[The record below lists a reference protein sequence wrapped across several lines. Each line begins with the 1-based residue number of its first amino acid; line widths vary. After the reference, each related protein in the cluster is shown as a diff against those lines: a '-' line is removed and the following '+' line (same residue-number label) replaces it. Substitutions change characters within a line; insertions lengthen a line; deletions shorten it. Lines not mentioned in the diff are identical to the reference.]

1 MELTLSAADGTDLG
15 STSDFVLDLS
25 FGDSGNNYTLSCP
38 SLPIACGDVVAVD
51 GTEWGGLVDSCED
64 ALESG
69 VSTTTWSGR
78 TFHGLLCGKVLCPP
92 AGQDYLTASGDANDC
107 LRSLVARCGLSDFFE
122 VPAAKAG
129 IDVRYTFDRYCDA
142 YTGIRKMLASSSARL
157 MIRREDGRTLMWAE
171 AAEAHGDGID
181 SDLLDFSAKRATRP
195 VNHLVCAGTG
205 ELHER
210 VVVHLY
216 ADEAGNVSRTQTL
229 KGSDEVCEL
238 YEYSSADEAK
248 LVEDGTKKL
257 KGYQSQGSV
266 DVTVHDGLTLYVGDT
281 VTAANREV
289 GRTVTA
295 TVGKKIVKVSGGI
308 AAISYE
314 VGDAE
319 TSATGGTS
327 AGHESSGGGVSY
339 AAGEGIRITGGTIS
353 AEVTQAG
360 LDAVSAAVS
369 KASESAQGV
378 ANDLAAETARATKAE
393 DAATSDRAAIR
404 AEFADADKAE
414 TTRAKAAEKA
424 NADAVANEAKAR
436 DAADAALGKRIDA
449 ALKVFTSTARTN
461 VIDKALT
468 LDMVKDVFDHSI
480 VIANQ
485 LRLMPFWTDGKT
497 VAIYTGNRE
506 NTSGHPYA
514 TVRADGTRYGETFPK
529 WSELTGK
536 PFSAIGDGL
545 TVTNGTLSADVKAAP
560 IQAVTATAPIT
571 ATAKD
576 GTVTIATDG
585 TLATVEGVASEA
597 KSRADADSALAKR
610 VTAAENALAKKP
622 DAASTSL
629 SYRFKLDCGKGKYWF
644 RLGTLV
650 SAGDDS
656 SVHIHVRT
664 GNGFNGFPSQ
674 NSDFWVFIKDGFA
687 DSAKPTYLGTTVDLG
702 ANCKGVEVR
711 VYAANGSTAD
721 VWVKLPWE
729 FPNGNYTIQGVY
741 KSWTPNTKRDNQAD
755 APALGSMI
763 DQNVAYRTIASTDYV
778 MAKLA
783 GYQPRGDYAAKSHQ
797 HAASDVTSGV
807 LPVARGGTGNGSGNA
822 PTASR
827 LASAHTITLKGAVT
841 GSAKFDGSADVTIT
855 CEGQGA
861 AASFLAAHPVGSV
874 YVTNSTTNPAG
885 AYGGTWARVPYMDGV
900 AWRRTA

>member
-1 MELTLSAADGTDLG
+1 MELTLSAAGGTDLG

-38 SLPIACGDVVAVD
+38 SLPIVCGDVVAVD

-107 LRSLVARCGLSDFFE
+107 LRSLVARCGLSGFFE

-210 VVVHLY
+210 VIVHLY

-281 VTAANREV
+281 VTAANREA

-319 TSATGGTS
+319 TGATGGTS

-353 AEVTQAG
+353 AEVTQAK
-360 LDAVSAAVS
+360 LDAVSATAS

-378 ANDLAAETARATKAE
+378 ANDLAAETARAAKAE
-393 DAATSDRAAIR
+393 DTATSDRAAIR

-424 NADAVANEAKAR
+424 NADAVATEAARAKAAESANAKAVTDEAAR
-436 DAADAALGKRIDA
+436 AKKAEGANSDAIKAEADARANADAALGARIDGVSKNVTTCIGNVA
-449 ALKVFTSTARTN
+449 KEVTDRQGAVQAEATARKSADDALGTR
-461 VIDKALT
+461 VKALEA
-468 LDMVKDVFDHSI
+468 KPGY
-480 VIANQ
+480 Q
-485 LRLMPFWTDGKT
+485 LPT
-497 VAIYTGNRE
+497 A
-506 NTSGHPYA
+506 SA
-514 TVRADGTRYGETFPK
+514 TVLGGVRVGP
-529 WSELTGK
+529 
-536 PFSAIGDGL
+536 GL
-545 TVTNGTLSADVKAAP
+545 SISGGTLSANDQTAGLARQAGLDAEAKARTDAD
-560 IQAVTATAPIT
+560 AALS
-571 ATAKD
+571 ATAK
-576 GTVTIATDG
+576 GLRTDVD
-585 TLATVEGVASEA
+585 AAA
-597 KSRADADSALAKR
+597 KALAG
-610 VTAAENALAKKP
+610 KP
-622 DAASTSL
+622 SKTDTSMTHWL
-629 SYRFKLDCGKGKYWF
+629 VVAQNVGKYWC

-650 SAGDDS
+650 SQGDS
-656 SVHIHVRT
+656 STVTIHVMT
-664 GNGFNGFPSQ
+664 GHGYNGSPGQ
-674 NSDFWVFIKDGFA
+674 NSEFWAYIKDGFTSGA
-687 DSAKPTYLGTTVDLG
+687 VTSYFGTTVELG
-702 ANCKGVEVR
+702 ANCGGVEVR
-711 VYAANGSTAD
+711 VFAISATTCD
-721 VWVKLPWE
+721 VWVRLPWDY
-729 FPNGNYTIQGVY
+729 PNGGYTIQGTY
-741 KSWTPNTKRDNQAD
+741 KSWTPNNSKDNQAD
-755 APALGSMI
+755 PPSPAG
-763 DQNVAYRTIASTDYV
+763 QVEQPVATRTIASTAYV
-778 MAKLA
+778 DAHKPA
-783 GYQPRGDYAAKSHQ
+783 
-797 HAASDVTSGV
+797 
-807 LPVARGGTGNGSGNA
+807 
-822 PTASR
+822 TASTADR
-827 LASAHTITLKGAVT
+827 LATARRLTLKGAVT
-841 GSAKFDGSADVTIT
+841 GSATFDGSKDVTIT

>member
-210 VVVHLY
+210 VIVHLY

-238 YEYSSADEAK
+238 YDHSSADEAK

-257 KGYQSQGSV
+257 EGYQSQGSV

-281 VTAANREV
+281 VTAANREA

-319 TSATGGTS
+319 TGATGGTS

-353 AEVTQAG
+353 AEVTQDK
-360 LDAVSAAVS
+360 LDAVSATAS
-369 KASESAQGV
+369 KASSDAQGV
-378 ANDLAAETARATKAE
+378 ANDLAVEATRAKAAEKANADAVSSEASRAKAAESANAKAVTDEATRARKAEKTNADAIATEITRATKAE

-414 TTRAKAAEKA
+414 TTRAKAAEQR
-424 NADAVANEAKAR
+424 NADAIAAESNTRGVEDGKIYNSLYRRPLASAIKLKDGEKHLTVESADGDGTVDNRAVVKLGT
-436 DAADAALGKRIDA
+436 DLTDLTDADAALGSRVDA
-449 ALKVFTSTARTN
+449 
-461 VIDKALT
+461 
-468 LDMVKDVFDHSI
+468 
-480 VIANQ
+480 
-485 LRLMPFWTDGKT
+485 
-497 VAIYTGNRE
+497 
-506 NTSGHPYA
+506 
-514 TVRADGTRYGETFPK
+514 
-529 WSELTGK
+529 
-536 PFSAIGDGL
+536 
-545 TVTNGTLSADVKAAP
+545 
-560 IQAVTATAPIT
+560 
-571 ATAKD
+571 
-576 GTVTIATDG
+576 
-585 TLATVEGVASEA
+585 EA
-597 KSRADADSALAKR
+597 KSRADADAALSATAKELRTDVDAAAKALAG
-610 VTAAENALAKKP
+610 KP
-622 DAASTSL
+622 SKTDTSMTHWL
-629 SYRFKLDCGKGKYWF
+629 VVAQNVGKYWC

-650 SAGDDS
+650 SQGDS
-656 SVHIHVRT
+656 STVTIHVLT
-664 GNGFNGFPSQ
+664 GYGYNGSPSQ
-674 NSDFWVFIKDGFA
+674 NSEFWVFIKDGFTSGA
-687 DSAKPTYLGTTVDLG
+687 TTATTTCFGTTVELG
-702 ANCKGVEVR
+702 ANCDGVEVH
-711 VYAANGSTAD
+711 VFATNATTCD
-721 VWVKLPWE
+721 VWVRLPWDY
-729 FPNGNYTIQGVY
+729 PNGGYTIQGTY
-741 KSWTPNTKRDNQAD
+741 KSWTPNNSKDNQAD
-755 APALGSMI
+755 PPSPAGQI
-763 DQNVAYRTIASTDYV
+763 EQPVATRTIASTDYV
-778 MAKLA
+778 TANLA

>member
-25 FGDSGNNYTLSCP
+25 FGDSGNNFELSCP
-38 SLPIACGDVVAVD
+38 SLPISCGCLVAVE

-64 ALESG
+64 ALEGG

-92 AGQDYLTASGDANDC
+92 AGQDYLTAEGDANDC
-107 LRSLVARCGLSDFFE
+107 LRSLVSRVGLGGFFT
-122 VPAAKAG
+122 VPEAKAG
-129 IDVRYTFDRYCDA
+129 VYVKCRFDRYCDA
-142 YTGIRKMLASSSARL
+142 YTGIRKMLAASSARL
-157 MIRREDGRTLMWAE
+157 MVRREDGRTLMWAE

-210 VVVHLY
+210 VIVHLY

-229 KGSDEVCEL
+229 KGADEVCEL
-238 YEYSSADEAK
+238 YDHSSADEAK

-281 VTAANREV
+281 VTAANREA

-319 TSATGGTS
+319 TGATGGTS
-327 AGHESSGGGVSY
+327 AGYESSGGGVSY

-353 AEVTQAG
+353 AEVTQAK

-393 DAATSDRAAIR
+393 DTATSDRAAIR

-506 NTSGHPYA
+506 NTSGRPYA

-536 PFSAIGDGL
+536 PFSAIGAGL

-560 IQAVTATAPIT
+560 VQAVTATAPIT

-585 TLATVEGVASEA
+585 TLATAEGVASEA
-597 KSRADADSALAKR
+597 KARADADAALSATAKGLRTDVDAATKALAG
-610 VTAAENALAKKP
+610 KP
-622 DAASTSL
+622 SKTDTSMTHWL
-629 SYRFKLDCGKGKYWF
+629 VVAQNVGKYWC

-650 SAGDDS
+650 SQGDS
-656 SVHIHVRT
+656 STVTIHVMT
-664 GNGFNGFPSQ
+664 GHGYNGSPAQ
-674 NSDFWVFIKDGFA
+674 NSEFWAYIKDGFTSGA
-687 DSAKPTYLGTTVDLG
+687 ATSYFGTTVELG
-702 ANCKGVEVR
+702 ANCDGVEVH
-711 VYAANGSTAD
+711 VFATNATTCD
-721 VWVKLPWE
+721 VWVRLPWDY
-729 FPNGNYTIQGVY
+729 PNGGYTIQGTY
-741 KSWTPNTKRDNQAD
+741 KSWTPNNSKDNQAD
-755 APALGSMI
+755 PPSPAGQI
-763 DQNVAYRTIASTDYV
+763 EQPVATRTIASTAYV
-778 MAKLA
+778 DAHKPA
-783 GYQPRGDYAAKSHQ
+783 
-797 HAASDVTSGV
+797 
-807 LPVARGGTGNGSGNA
+807 
-822 PTASR
+822 TASTADR
-827 LASAHTITLKGAVT
+827 LATARRLTLKGAVT
-841 GSAKFDGSADVTIT
+841 GSATFDGSKDVTIT

>member
-25 FGDSGNNYTLSCP
+25 FGDSGNNFELSCP
-38 SLPIACGDVVAVD
+38 SLPISCGCLVAVE

-64 ALESG
+64 ALEGG

-92 AGQDYLTASGDANDC
+92 AGQDYLTAEGDANDC
-107 LRSLVARCGLSDFFE
+107 LRSLVSRVGLSGFFT
-122 VPAAKAG
+122 VPEAKAG
-129 IDVRYTFDRYCDA
+129 VYVKCQFDRYCDA
-142 YTGIRKMLASSSARL
+142 YTGIRKMLAASSARL
-157 MIRREDGRTLMWAE
+157 MVRREDGRTLMWAE

-210 VVVHLY
+210 VIVHLY

-229 KGSDEVCEL
+229 KGADEVCEL
-238 YEYSSADEAK
+238 YDHSSADEAK

-281 VTAANREV
+281 VTAANREA

-319 TSATGGTS
+319 TGATGGTS

-353 AEVTQAG
+353 AEVTPAK
-360 LDAVSAAVS
+360 LDAVSKAAA
-369 KASESAQGV
+369 KASEDAQGV

-393 DAATSDRAAIR
+393 GAATADRAAIR
-404 AEFADADKAE
+404 GEFADAD
-414 TTRAKAAEKA
+414 AAI
-424 NADAVANEAKAR
+424 DAAYKK
-436 DAADAALGKRIDA
+436 ADAALGKRIDA
-449 ALKVFTSTARTN
+449 AALKVFTSTARSN

-506 NTSGHPYA
+506 NTSGRPYA
-514 TVRADGTRYGETFPK
+514 TVRADGARYGETFPK

-536 PFSAIGDGL
+536 PFSAIGAGL

-560 IQAVTATAPIT
+560 VQAVTATAPIT

-585 TLATVEGVASEA
+585 TLATAEGVASEA
-597 KSRADADSALAKR
+597 KARADADAALSATAKGLRTDVDAATKALAG
-610 VTAAENALAKKP
+610 KP
-622 DAASTSL
+622 SKTDTSMTHWL
-629 SYRFKLDCGKGKYWF
+629 VVAQNVGKYWC

-650 SAGDDS
+650 SRGDS
-656 SVHIHVRT
+656 STVTIHVMT
-664 GNGFNGFPSQ
+664 GHGYNGGPAQ
-674 NSDFWVFIKDGFA
+674 NSEFWAYIKDGFTSGA
-687 DSAKPTYLGTTVDLG
+687 ATSYFGTTVELG
-702 ANCKGVEVR
+702 ANCDGVEVH
-711 VYAANGSTAD
+711 VFATNATTCD
-721 VWVKLPWE
+721 VWVRLPWDY
-729 FPNGNYTIQGVY
+729 PNGGYTIQGTY
-741 KSWTPNTKRDNQAD
+741 KSWTPNNSKDNQAD
-755 APALGSMI
+755 PPSPAGQI
-763 DQNVAYRTIASTDYV
+763 EQPVATRTIASTAYV
-778 MAKLA
+778 DAHKPA
-783 GYQPRGDYAAKSHQ
+783 
-797 HAASDVTSGV
+797 
-807 LPVARGGTGNGSGNA
+807 
-822 PTASR
+822 TASTADR
-827 LASAHTITLKGAVT
+827 LATARRLTLKGAVT
-841 GSAKFDGSADVTIT
+841 GSATFDGSKDVTIT

>member
-1 MELTLSAADGTDLG
+1 MELTLSSADGTALG

-38 SLPIACGDVVAVD
+38 SLPIECGDVVAVE

-64 ALESG
+64 ALEGG

-210 VVVHLY
+210 VIVHLY

-229 KGSDEVCEL
+229 KGADEVCEL
-238 YEYSSADEAK
+238 YDYNSADEAK

-281 VTAANREV
+281 VTAANHEA

-319 TSATGGTS
+319 TGATGGTS
-327 AGHESSGGGVSY
+327 ASHESSGGGVSY
-339 AAGEGIRITGGTIS
+339 AAGEGIRITGDTIS
-353 AEVTQAG
+353 AEVTQAK
-360 LDAVSAAVS
+360 LDAVSAAAA
-369 KASESAQGV
+369 KASQDAQGV
-378 ANDLAAETARATKAE
+378 ANDLAAEA
-393 DAATSDRAAIR
+393 
-404 AEFADADKAE
+404 
-414 TTRAKAAEKA
+414 TRAKDAEKA
-424 NADAVANEAKAR
+424 NADAVAKEAARAKAAESANAKAVSDEAKAR
-436 DAADAALGKRIDA
+436 ESADHDIRGSLDAVIGNLAKETTDRQGAIAAEKSARESADSALGGR
-449 ALKVFTSTARTN
+449 V
-461 VIDKALT
+461 KALEDRPAYSLPT
-468 LDMVKDVFDHSI
+468 AS
-480 VIANQ
+480 
-485 LRLMPFWTDGKT
+485 
-497 VAIYTGNRE
+497 
-506 NTSGHPYA
+506 A
-514 TVRADGTRYGETFPK
+514 TVLGGVRVG
-529 WSELTGK
+529 S
-536 PFSAIGDGL
+536 GL
-545 TVTNGTLSADVKAAP
+545 SISGGTLSAND
-560 IQAVTATAPIT
+560 QTA
-571 ATAKD
+571 
-576 GTVTIATDG
+576 G
-585 TLATVEGVASEA
+585 LARQTGLDAEA
-597 KSRADADSALAKR
+597 KSRADADAALAKR
-610 VTAAENALAKKP
+610 VTAAETALAKKP

-629 SYRFKLDCGKGKYWF
+629 SYRFELDCNKGKYWF

-656 SVHIHVRT
+656 SVNLHVLT
-664 GNGFNGFPSQ
+664 DHGYNGLPYQ
-674 NSDFWVFIKDGFA
+674 NSEFWVFIKDGWTG
-687 DSAKPTYLGTTVDLG
+687 DGSTTYFGTAVELG
-702 ANCKGVEVR
+702 ANCEGVVVR
-711 VYAANGSTAD
+711 VYATDAVTAD
-721 VWVKLPWE
+721 VWVRLPWDY
-729 FPNGNYTIQGVY
+729 PNGNYTIQGVY
-741 KSWTPNTKRDNQAD
+741 KSWTPNTKQDNQAD
-755 APALGSMI
+755 APALGSMV

-778 MAKLA
+778 TAQLA

-822 PTASR
+822 PTASK
-827 LASAHTITLKGAVT
+827 LATARTITLKGAVT

-855 CEGQGA
+855 CEGKGA

-885 AYGGTWARVPYMDGV
+885 TYGGTWARVPYMDGV